1 MSDAYTRQGC
11 ATQAARRG
19 GQTPD
24 ARFECKANTSLTL
37 RSTNVEPYP
46 LLI

>member
-1 MSDAYTRQGC
+1 LAVSH
-11 ATQAARRG
+11 
-19 GQTPD
+19 
-24 ARFECKANTSLTL
+24 FECKANTSLTL